1 MGVVGGAEAAGG
13 AGAAR
18 TRGPVGGSGRAAG
31 GGGGG
36 DAGAGGGE
44 AGAGG
49 GEAGAGGGEAGAGG
63 GEAGTG
69 GEFRGAGVN
78 TDSNGTAT
86 VGSSGDS
93 GASGTPT
100 AWPTCA
106 VDGGGP
112 GGKGGF
118 GRLQAEKGGSGLDT
132 GGNSDSGGP
141 DGDISRA
148 SAGAA
153 E

>member
-31 GGGGG
+31 GG
-36 DAGAGGGE
+36 E

-49 GEAGAGGGEAGAGG
+49 GEAGAGGEL
-63 GEAGTG
+63 
-69 GEFRGAGVN
+69 RGAGVN
-78 TDSNGTAT
+78 TDSNGVTT

-100 AWPTCA
+100 AWPTGA
-106 VDGGGP
+106 VDGGGL
-112 GGKGGF
+112 GGKGGGF

-141 DGDISRA
+141 DDAGPDGAVPDGDISRA

>member
-1 MGVVGGAEAAGG
+1 MGVVGGAEAEGG
-13 AGAAR
+13 AGAAW

-31 GGGGG
+31 GG
-36 DAGAGGGE
+36 E

-49 GEAGAGGGEAGAGG
+49 EL
-63 GEAGTG
+63 
-69 GEFRGAGVN
+69 RGAGVN
-78 TDSNGTAT
+78 TDSNGVTT

-100 AWPTCA
+100 AWPTGA
-106 VDGGGP
+106 VDGGGL
-112 GGKGGF
+112 GGKGGDGF